1 MWMTAPAVDNSHHV
15 TGCAKADPAGVGT
28 CGQAPSTGVRT
39 LTGTLIPPGTLP
51 EEVGRCRYPGG
62 SMGLTRQ
69 PRRGAMMAQGGGFGR
84 VLLWVVLGIVGLIVV
99 GKVLGWLVGVLWNIL
114 VATLLIGAIVGVGAL
129 VFAAVRR
136 SISGGN
142 RPRLPR

>member
-1 MWMTAPAVDNSHHV
+1 
-15 TGCAKADPAGVGT
+15 
-28 CGQAPSTGVRT
+28 
-39 LTGTLIPPGTLP
+39 
-51 EEVGRCRYPGG
+51 
-62 SMGLTRQ
+62 
-69 PRRGAMMAQGGGFGR
+69 MMAQGGGFGR